1 MEYAAPRRTLPTRRS
16 LVAPLVALVIGAG
29 AAVGGYALIDDQQTI
44 QVPGDVLV
52 VETPGPGQGVRGI
65 DDMAHAPTASLQPQI
80 VVPYLSH
87 GAGVPT
93 ESTKAEART
102 AGAIGAGVQT
112 ESTKDEART
121 AGAIGAGS
129 GSQADDTANRTDPH
143 GPASAL
149 HR

>member
-1 MEYAAPRRTLPTRRS
+1 MEYAAPRRTLPARRS
-16 LVAPLVALVIGAG
+16 LVAPVVALVIGAG

-65 DDMAHAPTASLQPQI
+65 DDMAHAPTASLQPQT

-87 GAGVPT
+87 GAGV
-93 ESTKAEART
+93 T

-143 GPASAL
+143 GTAAAL

>member
-1 MEYAAPRRTLPTRRS
+1 
-16 LVAPLVALVIGAG
+16 VALVIGAG
-29 AAVGGYALIDDQQTI
+29 VAVGGYALIDDQQTI
-44 QVPGDVLV
+44 QVPGDVVVV

-65 DDMAHAPTASLQPQI
+65 DDTAHAPTASLQPQT

-87 GAGVPT
+87 GAGV
-93 ESTKAEART
+93 T

-112 ESTKDEART
+112 ESTKDEAVT

>member
-1 MEYAAPRRTLPTRRS
+1 MEYAAPSRTLPTRRS
-16 LVAPLVALVIGAG
+16 VVAPLVALVIGAG

-44 QVPGDVLV
+44 QVPGEVVV
-52 VETPGPGQGVRGI
+52 VETPGPGQGVRGV
-65 DDMAHAPTASLQPQI
+65 DDMAHAPTASVQPQT
-80 VVPYLSH
+80 VVPYLSQ
-87 GAGVPT
+87 
-93 ESTKAEART
+93 
-102 AGAIGAGVQT
+102 GAGVQT

-129 GSQADDTANRTDPH
+129 GSQADETANRTDPH

>member
-16 LVAPLVALVIGAG
+16 LVAPLAALVIGAG

-44 QVPGDVLV
+44 QVPGEVVV

-65 DDMAHAPTASLQPQI
+65 DDMAHAPTASVQPQT

-87 GAGVPT
+87 G
-93 ESTKAEART
+93 
-102 AGAIGAGVQT
+102 IGVQT

-129 GSQADDTANRTDPH
+129 RSQADDTANRTDPH

>member
-1 MEYAAPRRTLPTRRS
+1 MEYAAPSRTLPTRRTV
-16 LVAPLVALVIGAG
+16 VAPLVALVIGAG

-44 QVPGDVLV
+44 QVPGEVVV

-65 DDMAHAPTASLQPQI
+65 EDMAHAPTASVQPQT
-80 VVPYLSH
+80 VVPYLSQ
-87 GAGVPT
+87 
-93 ESTKAEART
+93 
-102 AGAIGAGVQT
+102 GAGVQT

-129 GSQADDTANRTDPH
+129 ASQADDTANRTDPH

>member
-1 MEYAAPRRTLPTRRS
+1 
-16 LVAPLVALVIGAG
+16 VAPLVALVIGAG

-87 GAGVPT
+87 GAGV
-93 ESTKAEART
+93 
-102 AGAIGAGVQT
+102 QT